1 MGGGHVEV
9 ERLLEAIQRGHYDA
23 VLMDCQMPNL
33 DGFQATGAIR
43 RLDGASARVPVIAM
57 TARAMD
63 DDRTRCLAAGMDD
76 YLSKPMRRAALA
88 EMMHRWIPATPAE
101 AGSARIHSRRSTAA

>member
-1 MGGGHVEV
+1 
-9 ERLLEAIQRGHYDA
+9 

-33 DGFQATGAIR
+33 DGFQAAEAIR
-43 RLDGASARVPVIAM
+43 RLDGAAARVPVIAM

-63 DDRTRCLAAGMDD
+63 DDRALCLAAGMDD

-101 AGSARIHSRRSTAA
+101 AGSARIQSQRSAAA